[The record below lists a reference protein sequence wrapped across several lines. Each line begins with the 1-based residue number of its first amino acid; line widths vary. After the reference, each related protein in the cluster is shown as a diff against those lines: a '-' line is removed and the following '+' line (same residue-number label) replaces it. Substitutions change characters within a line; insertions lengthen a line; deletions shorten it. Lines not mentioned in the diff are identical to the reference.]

1 MNIQCFHKL
10 TTDFITGSNPPYDRH
25 DGYEIY
31 LFIKGKTK
39 MYIEQFCYK
48 LAPGDM
54 LIISPG
60 ALHRVIIT
68 DNTPYERI
76 AINFTRQ
83 DLLSLST
90 DNTSLT
96 DCFDRVFSQ
105 RSNIIHLSSYNLKK
119 YINTAD
125 RYISYSNSN
134 DYGSDLMGRCVF
146 TELMVYTNRL
156 YRELEVIHYDNIMPE
171 IVLKTMQYIETNLTD
186 ELSLAALS
194 SAIGYSPK
202 YISSQF
208 KRNTGLSLREYIFDK
223 RIEHSKKLL
232 MKGKSVSEASLM
244 SGFNDYSNFIR
255 SFTKKTG
262 ISPGHYMKNINLY
275 H

>member
-1 MNIQCFHKL
+1 
-10 TTDFITGSNPPYDRH
+10 
-25 DGYEIY
+25 
-31 LFIKGKTK
+31 
-39 MYIEQFCYK
+39 
-48 LAPGDM
+48 
-54 LIISPG
+54 
-60 ALHRVIIT
+60 
-68 DNTPYERI
+68 
-76 AINFTRQ
+76 
-83 DLLSLST
+83 
-90 DNTSLT
+90 
-96 DCFDRVFSQ
+96 
-105 RSNIIHLSSYNLKK
+105 
-119 YINTAD
+119 
-125 RYISYSNSN
+125 
-134 DYGSDLMGRCVF
+134 
-146 TELMVYTNRL
+146 MVYTNRL

-262 ISPGHYMKNINLY
+262 TSPGHYMKNINLY